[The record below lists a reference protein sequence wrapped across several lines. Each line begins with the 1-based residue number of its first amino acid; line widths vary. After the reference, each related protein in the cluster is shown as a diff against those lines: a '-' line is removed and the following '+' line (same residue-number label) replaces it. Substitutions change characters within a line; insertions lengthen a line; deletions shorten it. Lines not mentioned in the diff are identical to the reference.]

1 MDVLSIELSSNIPQK
16 INFYYLHTYLKNIV
30 FIFRQE
36 KCTTDR
42 LKTAEGRQ
50 SLVLLVTDCSCAL
63 DGWVIGGWMVDWWP
77 MRHRTNA
84 FQDPINGPRAA
95 ALGFPLNTFSSSADE
110 QKPPGLSAMFPN
122 FSRNP
127 QDNTK

>member
-63 DGWVIGGWMVDWWP
+63 DG
-77 MRHRTNA
+77 
-84 FQDPINGPRAA
+84 
-95 ALGFPLNTFSSSADE
+95 
-110 QKPPGLSAMFPN
+110 
-122 FSRNP
+122 
-127 QDNTK
+127 